1 MALKPQPSGAQR
13 VPVVVTQH
21 HESPFDRVE
30 TLATGV
36 RLLIEEGPDAGAE
49 FVLDGLVV
57 SGGRGAGQDVRLTD
71 PLVSEVHF
79 ELRVSEQ
86 GLALRDLGSRN
97 GTWVGRARLLGAVE
111 LREGA
116 SFFVGESRIRV
127 LAIEQ
132 GKVSVS
138 KDDSLCGMYGGC
150 VAMRRL
156 FALLRKLAPT
166 DLEVLIEGETGVG
179 KEGAARALHELS
191 GRKGRF
197 LALNCGAVPK
207 ELAEGVLFGHKKGA
221 FTGAGDSAGAFE
233 SADGGTLFL
242 DEIGELPIDLQ
253 PKLLR
258 LIDQQEVAR
267 IGEHGVRKV
276 DVRVVCATHRNL
288 GRMVSEGKFREDL
301 FYRIATMRIEVPA
314 LRDRRDDI
322 EGLASLLLS
331 AHAEGNGRKL
341 TLSEDAVAELQQQ
354 PWPGNIRQLKAVV
367 RCAAHLVEGDEITAG
382 VLRRLGRWGA
392 DEGEGPG
399 GGWLPLRRATDEFQ
413 SEYCE
418 SLLRFT
424 EGDLDR
430 AAEIA
435 DYSRRGFVELLK
447 RLGVRGAR

>member
-1 MALKPQPSGAQR
+1 MALKPQPSGAMR
-13 VPVVVTQH
+13 VPVVTQH

-36 RLLIEEGPDAGAE
+36 RLLVEEGPDVGAE
-49 FVLDGLVV
+49 FVLNGLVV
-57 SGGRGAGQDVRLTD
+57 SGGRGAGQDVRLID
-71 PLVSEVHF
+71 PLVSEAHF

-116 SFFVGESRIRV
+116 SFFVGESRVRV
-127 LAIEQ
+127 MAIEQ
-132 GKVSVS
+132 GNVSVARG
-138 KDDSLCGMYGGC
+138 DSLCGMYGRS

-179 KEGAARALHELS
+179 KEGAARALHDLS

-197 LALNCGAVPK
+197 LALNCGAVPR

-221 FTGAGDSAGAFE
+221 FTGASESAGAFE

-267 IGEHGVRKV
+267 IGEHEARKV
-276 DVRVVCATHRNL
+276 EVRVVCATHQNL
-288 GRMVSEGKFREDL
+288 GRMVSEGRFREDL

-322 EGLASLLLS
+322 AGLASLFLRS
-331 AHAEGNGRKL
+331 HAEGNGRKL
-341 TLSEDAVAELQQQ
+341 MLSEDAVDELEQLE
-354 PWPGNIRQLKAVV
+354 WPGNIRQLKAVV
-367 RCAAHLVEGDEITAG
+367 RRAAYLVDGDEITASALRGLGDREVGARDG
-382 VLRRLGRWGA
+382 VS
-392 DEGEGPG
+392 G
-399 GGWLPLRRATDEFQ
+399 GLLPLRCATDGFQ
-413 SEYCE
+413 REYCE
-418 SLLRFT
+418 NLLRFT
-424 EGDLDR
+424 EGNLEK
-430 AAEIA
+430 AVEIA
-435 DYSRRGFVELLK
+435 DYSKRGFLELLK
-447 RLGVRGAR
+447 RLGVAR